1 MAKKYDFIIA
11 GGGTSGIITATKLI
25 EHGASVLILEEGI
38 KSNNLLLSMPAG
50 WIKGLENSPYLK
62 FYESIPQ
69 KQLNNRQH
77 FIAQAKTLGGG
88 SKVNGMVYMRGKP
101 SDYNKWEEE
110 TEDSNW
116 NWNSLLKH
124 FVKLENNQRIQN
136 EYHGNKGNLKVSD
149 PGYIVEGTNLY
160 IKTMQAMGLPYNDDF
175 NDGDQYGVG
184 TMQYTIGNGKRCDVY
199 SAFLQSKTNN
209 KNLEIKT
216 SSIVTKVI
224 VDQKK
229 AIGVECV
236 SNGKST
242 KYFANDI
249 ILTCRSLCYS

>member
-101 SDYNKWEEE
+101 SDYNKWEE
-110 TEDSNW
+110 
-116 NWNSLLKH
+116 
-124 FVKLENNQRIQN
+124 
-136 EYHGNKGNLKVSD
+136 G
-149 PGYIVEGTNLY
+149 IV
-160 IKTMQAMGLPYNDDF
+160 
-175 NDGDQYGVG
+175 
-184 TMQYTIGNGKRCDVY
+184 
-199 SAFLQSKTNN
+199 
-209 KNLEIKT
+209 
-216 SSIVTKVI
+216 
-224 VDQKK
+224 
-229 AIGVECV
+229 
-236 SNGKST
+236 
-242 KYFANDI
+242 
-249 ILTCRSLCYS
+249 

>member
-1 MAKKYDFIIA
+1 MTKKYDFIIA

-38 KSNNLLLSMPAG
+38 KSNNLLLSMPAA

-77 FIAQAKTLGGG
+77 FIAQANTLGGG

-116 NWNSLLKH
+116 NWEALLKH
-124 FVKLENNQRIQN
+124 FVKLENNQRIKN
-136 EYHGNKGNLKVSD
+136 EYHGNNGNLKVSD
-149 PGYIVEGTNLY
+149 PGYIV
-160 IKTMQAMGLPYNDDF
+160 
-175 NDGDQYGVG
+175 
-184 TMQYTIGNGKRCDVY
+184 
-199 SAFLQSKTNN
+199 
-209 KNLEIKT
+209 
-216 SSIVTKVI
+216 
-224 VDQKK
+224 
-229 AIGVECV
+229 
-236 SNGKST
+236 
-242 KYFANDI
+242 
-249 ILTCRSLCYS
+249 

>member
-1 MAKKYDFIIA
+1 MKNQYDYIIV

-25 EHGASVLILEEGI
+25 EHGASVLILEEGN

-62 FYESIPQ
+62 FYESIAQ

-110 TEDSNW
+110 MGDNNW
-116 NWNSLLKH
+116 NWDTLLKH
-124 FVKLENNQRIQN
+124 FVKLENNERLQN
-136 EYHGNKGNLKVSD
+136 EYHGNEGHLKVSD
-149 PGYIVEGTNLY
+149 PGYVVEGSNLY
-160 IKTMQAMGLPYNDDF
+160 IKTMQEMGLPYNDDF

-209 KNLEIKT
+209 KNLHIKT
-216 SSIVTKVI
+216 NSVVTKVI

-229 AIGVECV
+229 AIGV
-236 SNGKST
+236 
-242 KYFANDI
+242 
-249 ILTCRSLCYS
+249 